1 MKVILL
7 STYELGRQPFGLA
20 SPAAWLR
27 NLGHVVTTADLAV
40 QALPARAIKDADAV
54 GFYVPMHTATRLAV
68 PVIARV
74 RELNPEARLV
84 AYGLYAPLNSEY
96 LRSLGI
102 HAAVGG
108 EFEASLAAALQ
119 GEAAPEISLERLRLL
134 PPDRSSLPGLGQY
147 AKLHWN
153 GSVKK
158 AGSTEASRGCKH
170 LCRHCPIV
178 PIYEGTFRV
187 VPKEVVLEDVRRQVA
202 AGAEHITFGD
212 PDFFNGPTHGTRI
225 VEALHAEHPSVTYDV
240 TIKVEHLLQHRELLP
255 ILVKTGCLWVTTAVE
270 STEDH
275 VLVKLAKGHTRA
287 DFLQALAYARE
298 AGLHLSPTFV
308 PFTPWS
314 TLEGYRDLLRVL
326 TENDLVDSVPPIQ
339 LSLRLLI
346 PEGSKILN
354 SDDMET
360 HLTGF
365 EPTALLWRWRH
376 PDEKMDV
383 LAARVFARVS
393 AGQRG
398 GESRRGAFQYIW
410 RLAHGAAPPEN
421 FDLMPRATV
430 PYLDEPWYC

>member
-1 MKVILL
+1 MKVVLL

-27 NLGHVVTTADLAV
+27 ELGHHVTTADLAV
-40 QALPARAIKDADAV
+40 QALPAKAIKDADAV

-74 RELNPEARLV
+74 RELNPAARLV
-84 AYGLYAPLNSEY
+84 AYGLYAPLNSQY
-96 LRSLGI
+96 LRSLGV

-108 EFEASLAAALQ
+108 EFEASLAAAMQ

-134 PPDRSSLPGLGQY
+134 PPDRTSLPGLAQY

-153 GSVKK
+153 GSVKR

-178 PIYEGTFRV
+178 PVYEGTFRV

-202 AGAEHITFGD
+202 AGAEHITFCD
-212 PDFFNGPTHGTRI
+212 PDFFNGPTHGIRI
-225 VEALHAEHPSVTYDV
+225 VEALHAEHPNLTYDV
-240 TIKVEHLLQHRELLP
+240 TIKVEHLLRQQELLP
-255 ILVKTGCLWVTTAVE
+255 NLVKTGCLWVTTAVE
-270 STEDH
+270 STENH
-275 VLVKLAKGHTRA
+275 VLEKLAKGHTRA

-314 TLEGYRDLLRVL
+314 TLEGYRDLLTIL
-326 TENDLVDSVPPIQ
+326 MENDLVDSVPPIQ

-346 PEGSKILN
+346 PESSKILDL
-354 SDDMET
+354 DDIKPQ
-360 HLTGF
+360 LIGF
-365 EPTALLWRWRH
+365 EPAALLWRWRH
-376 PDEKMDV
+376 PDEKVDE
-383 LAARVFARVS
+383 LAAKVFALVS
-393 AGQRG
+393 AAQRG
-398 GESRRGAFQYIW
+398 GASRHGTFQEIW
-410 RLAHGAAPPEN
+410 QLAHGTAPPEN
-421 FDLMPRATV
+421 FELMPRATV